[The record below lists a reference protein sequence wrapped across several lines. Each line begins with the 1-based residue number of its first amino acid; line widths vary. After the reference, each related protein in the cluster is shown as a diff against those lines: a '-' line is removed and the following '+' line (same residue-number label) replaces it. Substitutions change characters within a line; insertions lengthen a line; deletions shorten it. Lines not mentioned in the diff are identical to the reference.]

1 MKFFSL
7 IMLVLVVLACNQPT
21 EKVPEAAVDSTGNRP
36 SPELLQQLSRINQY
50 PDSTSLRV
58 QAIEVLDSIGALR
71 EAISQVDIL
80 IKKDSLH
87 AGYWTKKGELS
98 EKIGD
103 TTTALMCYRYAAR
116 IYPSPDLMLR
126 AANLLAEQKNDTTLL
141 LLQTI
146 AREWNDR
153 TYLSHV
159 AFIKGV
165 YYARKGN
172 PSKAHQSFEQCIAIN
187 YHYLEA
193 YMEKGF
199 LYWDTDNIAAAQKV
213 FKTVIQLKST
223 YPDGYY
229 WLAKCDA
236 RLQDTAAAKMHYQ
249 QAQRL
254 DAEMPIPA
262 FASETPPGK

>member
-1 MKFFSL
+1 MKVFRFIFPFL
-7 IMLVLVVLACNQPT
+7 LALACNQPT
-21 EKVPEAAVDSTGNRP
+21 KKGSDSAADSTKGRTN
-36 SPELLQQLSRINQY
+36 PEVLQQLSRIEQF
-50 PDSTSLRV
+50 PDSTPLRV
-58 QAIEVLDSIGALR
+58 EAIEVLDSIGALR
-71 EAISQVDIL
+71 EAIAQVDLL

-103 TTTALMCYRYAAR
+103 TSSALLCYRYATR
-116 IYPSPDLMLR
+116 IYPSPDIMLR

-146 AREWNDR
+146 ANEWNDK

-165 YYARKGN
+165 YYARKGK
-172 PSKAHQSFEQCIAIN
+172 SAAAHQSFDQCIALN

-199 LYWDTDNIAAAQKV
+199 LYWDAGNILAARKI
-213 FKTVIQLKST
+213 FTTVIQLKST

-229 WLAKCDA
+229 WLGKCDA
-236 RLQDTAAAKMHYQ
+236 RLQDTLAATTHYQ

-254 DAEMPIPA
+254 DPGMRIPA
-262 FASETPPGK
+262 FAIETRPGR